1 MGMSTYFYVLY
12 SADQVSLFNIINSS
26 LYGFRYRLGTS

>member
-12 SADQVSLFNIINSS
+12 SADQESILNIINSR
-26 LYGFRYRLGTS
+26 LYGFRYRL